1 MASTVTN
8 STLQVGMLSIPV
20 ALRAIS
26 DPKEVTLGR
35 ASAAGNPIKRVDLD
49 SVTGEQIGEENPAV
63 KGVWDGETFKP
74 IKSEAIEAID
84 EASKLDTFEIASFV
98 PLATVPWERAK
109 ASYFLAP
116 QKAKGG
122 PAAGAKA
129 MALLHRALVKTKKA
143 GVLKLCLR
151 GSLQHLAVVY
161 AHGDGLFVTLLVWSE
176 DWSQADEANVLEGIK
191 VESAMVDQAASLINA
206 LSTDDPQGAFDS
218 LTDDRRGERAKLV
231 EAALAGKPIKVSK
244 KAAAKPE
251 PEGLEALLTASL
263 AAAQSK

>member
-1 MASTVTN
+1 MASTITN

-26 DPKEVTLGR
+26 NPKEVSFER
-35 ASAAGNPIKRVDLD
+35 ASSAGNPIKRVDLD
-49 SVTGEQIGEENPAV
+49 EVTGEAITPENPAV

-74 IKSEAIEAID
+74 VPADSIDAID
-84 EASKLDTFEIASFV
+84 EASKLDAFEITTFV
-98 PLATVPWERAK
+98 PLASVPWERAK

-116 QKAKGG
+116 QKSKTG
-122 PAAGAKA
+122 PETGAKA

-143 GVLKLCLR
+143 GVLKLNLR

-176 DWSQADEANVLEGIK
+176 DWAQADEANVLEGVK
-191 VESAMVDQAASLINA
+191 VDAKMVEQAANLVNA
-206 LSTDDPQGAFDS
+206 LSTDDAQGAFDS

-231 EAALAGKPIKVSK
+231 EAALAGKPIKAAK
-244 KAAAKPE
+244 KAAKKPE

-263 AAAQSK
+263 AAVGK

>member
-8 STLQVGMLSIPV
+8 STLQFGILSIPV

-26 DPKEVTLGR
+26 DPKEVSFGR
-35 ASAAGNPIKRVDLD
+35 ASSAGNPVKRVDLD
-49 SVTGEQIGEENPAV
+49 EVTGEAVNSDNPAV
-63 KGVWDGETFKP
+63 KGVWDGEVFKP
-74 IKSEAIEAID
+74 ISAESIEAID
-84 EASKLDTFEIASFV
+84 EASKLDAFEISTFV
-98 PLATVPWERAK
+98 PLSTVPWERAK

-116 QKAKGG
+116 QKSKSG
-122 PAAGAKA
+122 PASGAKA

-143 GVLKLCLR
+143 GVMKLNLR

-176 DWSQADEANVLEGIK
+176 DWAQADEANVLEGVK
-191 VESAMVDQAASLINA
+191 VESAMVEQAANLVNA

-218 LTDDRRGERAKLV
+218 LVDDRRAKRAELV
-231 EAALAGKPIKVSK
+231 EAALAGKPIKAK
-244 KAAAKPE
+244 KATKKAVE